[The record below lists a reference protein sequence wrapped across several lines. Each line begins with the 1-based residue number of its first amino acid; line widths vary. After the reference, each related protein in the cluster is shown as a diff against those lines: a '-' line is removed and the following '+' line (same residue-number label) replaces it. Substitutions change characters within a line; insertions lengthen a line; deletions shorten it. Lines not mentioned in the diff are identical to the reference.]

1 MKHRLHSWEY
11 VLTFTL
17 DNGEETIEQ
26 QHVYPVNKDNDLV
39 LARAS
44 DSGYVEVSLSCNVPQ
59 PDEQGFFITNK
70 EHVLHQNQRWAH
82 LETQG
87 SNKVQWNSV
96 KQITIEEYQG
106 QTHTL
111 KSPFPEK
118 EITLKA
124 S

>member
-17 DNGEETIEQ
+17 DNGDNTIEQ
-26 QHVYPVNKDNDLV
+26 QHVYPVNQDDNLL

-44 DSGYVEVSLSCNVPQ
+44 DAGYVEVSLSCNVAQ

-70 EHVLHQNQRWAH
+70 EHVLHQNQRWER
-82 LETQG
+82 LETQDN
-87 SNKVQWNSV
+87 NKVKWDSI
-96 KQITIEEYQG
+96 KQIKIEEYQG
-106 QTHTL
+106 QTRTFTA
-111 KSPFPEK
+111 PFPEN
-118 EITLKA
+118 EISFKA